1 MKNREKIIRLVT
13 ARLEVLPTDVKLAI
27 VGFGTYDKHQLIK
40 HVQKDDEIGQK
51 IVEIEIEYLK
61 SLKKGI
67 LYA

>member
-1 MKNREKIIRLVT
+1 MKTNPKIINLVT
-13 ARLEVLPTDVKLAI
+13 ARLEVLPADVKLAI
-27 VGFGTYDKHQLIK
+27 VGFGTYDKNQLIR
-40 HVQKDDEIGQK
+40 HVRKDDEIGQK